1 MSSESPINI
10 MALKYALRSLLLIA
24 GLAAA
29 LEVELNEKPDNQ
41 QACQG
46 MYSAKS
52 WGGNVEPYLM
62 ATFLGYKDQGEVSFI
77 RPDANLPAVAGS
89 FE

>member
-1 MSSESPINI
+1 MRW
-10 MALKYALRSLLLIA
+10 AHVVRGLLTIA

-52 WGGNVEPYLM
+52 WGGNVDPYLM
-62 ATFLGYKDQGEVSFI
+62 ATFLGYKDQGEVSY
-77 RPDANLPAVAGS
+77 LPFSSSSSSPQPLDRLVT
-89 FE
+89 